1 MNIANKVVQSIKD
14 RRENVG
20 EEVIEKNATNE
31 KDRTE
36 PQTNEKRLEKLL
48 ANDKCLEKNR
58 RPAADQGQVKLAK
71 YEYV

>member
-1 MNIANKVVQSIKD
+1 M
-14 RRENVG
+14 
-20 EEVIEKNATNE
+20 IEKNATNE

-36 PQTNEKRLEKLL
+36 PQTNEKRLEKSL

-58 RPAADQGQVKLAK
+58 RPTADQGQVKLVK